1 MKFGDAGRLRDRWV
15 KWECG
20 VMKYAKYGLGM
31 VAVALWAVGLV
42 DQLDS
47 TPALA
52 AYLGISAGMVA
63 LATL

>member
-1 MKFGDAGRLRDRWV
+1 MELGA
-15 KWECG
+15 
-20 VMKYAKYGLGM
+20 MKYAKYGIGV

-47 TPALA
+47 MPALA
-52 AYLGISAGMVA
+52 AYLGISAGMIA